1 MTRTFE
7 LTIEQSVNRST
18 FVSIYSIL
26 AMSKK
31 LVLDLKPSSHKVF
44 RQNFDKVFYSILI
57 AYVETVGQIIFSDC
71 GGIETHAMFL
81 PF

>member
-18 FVSIYSIL
+18 FVGIYSIL

-31 LVLDLKPSSHKVF
+31 LVLDLKPSSHKLSF
-44 RQNFDKVFYSILI
+44 PSKVSYSILI
-57 AYVETVGQIIFSDC
+57 VYVETVGKIIFSDC
-71 GGIETHAMFL
+71 GGIETYAMFL